1 MTPMPQAKQNDAMM
15 DSVRKKRLGQY
26 FTGLRLARVL
36 AVLADAKSAQSVI
49 DPMGGDGD
57 MLAACIESGGG
68 SRICVSVEI
77 DPLAHYSAK
86 ERFAKMAPPSPTFIL
101 GNSFD
106 HNVIEKLPQ
115 RTFDL
120 VITNLPY
127 VRYQSLSKVHEGD
140 FRLPSAVEIRSN
152 LLGLVNTF
160 PHLDEKDREL
170 LSTLISRYSGLSDLA
185 VPSWFLCAM
194 MTRVGGKLAMVVPE
208 AWLTRDYA
216 QIIQYLLLRWFRIL
230 VVVEDAHAVWFPDA
244 LVKTTLL
251 VAERIDRRSS
261 AFDWGDEGY
270 LHARIDGQAMNRRS
284 IVGNLFPND
293 SNPEAVLAEQFREL
307 TLNKKNHSEA
317 LLTADWISLSQKAE
331 NLRRGPAAERWLH
344 AVEDMTPSPPTI
356 QVDDQPNHAVL
367 PAALG
372 HWLEQ
377 SSGVRL
383 IGLSQLGVGV
393 SQGLRT
399 GANQFFYTD
408 VLGKDS
414 RGLIIEP
421 NPIFGIKR
429 VHLPASCALP
439 VLRRQ
444 SELGREFR
452 LDTSMLKGRVLAL
465 HDFALTENLEVE
477 TKTSANVHKIYKR
490 MPQQLAELV
499 RAAAR
504 TNVGTELETK
514 WIPQLSAVRTNARST
529 HPNDLNSIPR
539 FWYMLPPFTSRHR
552 PELFVARVNSGHPR
566 TILNAPERA
575 LIDANFSTLWVE
587 NQGKVD
593 SLALLALL
601 NSSWCIAAMELTAS
615 VMGGG
620 ALKLEA
626 THIRRLPIPELDA
639 VQIRRLSYLGGRL
652 VSTHDAEATMHD
664 IDTLMIDAL
673 VGSTQLAAKRS
684 QLSDIK
690 NTQLKMRTKRK

>member
-1 MTPMPQAKQNDAMM
+1 MTAMLLANQNDVMT

-26 FTGLRLARVL
+26 FTGFRLARAL
-36 AVLADAKSAQSVI
+36 AVLSDAKSAHSVI
-49 DPMGGDGD
+49 DPMGGIGD
-57 MLAACIESGGG
+57 MLAACIECGG
-68 SRICVSVEI
+68 SSRTCVSIEI
-77 DPLAHYSAK
+77 DPLANQLAK
-86 ERFAKMAPPSPTFIL
+86 ERFGQLASSPIFNL
-101 GNSFD
+101 GSSFD
-106 HNVIEKLPQ
+106 KNVIENLSE

-120 VITNLPY
+120 VITNPPY
-127 VRYQSLSKVHEGD
+127 VRYQSLSKAHEGD

-152 LLGLVNTF
+152 LLELVNTF
-160 PHLDEKDREL
+160 QHLDNKDKEL
-170 LSTLISRYSGLSDLA
+170 LSALISRYSGLSDLA

-194 MTRVGGKLAMVVPE
+194 LTSVGGKLAMVVPE

-230 VVVEDAHAVWFPDA
+230 FVVEDAQAVWFPDA

-251 VAERIDRRSS
+251 VAERIERRSS
-261 AFDWGDEGY
+261 AFDWGEEGY
-270 LHARIDGQAMNRRS
+270 LHARIDGQAMNEHS

-293 SNPEAVLAEQFREL
+293 SNPDATFAERLKKL
-307 TLNKKNHSEA
+307 TLNKKDHSEA

-331 NLRRGPAAERWLH
+331 NLRRGVAAERWLH
-344 AVEDMTPSPPTI
+344 SVEGENLTQLPPTVR
-356 QVDDQPNHAVL
+356 VDDQPNRAVV
-367 PAALG
+367 PTALR

-383 IGLSQLGVGV
+383 ICLSQLGVGV

-429 VHLPASCALP
+429 VHVPASCALP

-444 SELGREFR
+444 SELAGEFR
-452 LDTSMLKGRVLAL
+452 LNTAMLKGRVLAL
-465 HDFALTENLEVE
+465 HGFALTEDMEAE
-477 TKTSANVHKIYKR
+477 TKSSANVYKIYKH

-499 RAAAR
+499 RTAAR
-504 TNVGTELETK
+504 TNVGTELETE
-514 WIPQLSAVRTNARST
+514 WIPQLSAVRTNTRST

-552 PELFVARVNSGHPR
+552 PDLFVARVNSGHPK

-575 LIDANFSTLWVE
+575 LIDANFSTLWVD
-587 NQGKVD
+587 NSGQAD

-601 NSSWCIAAMELTAS
+601 NSSWCIAAMELTGS

-639 VQIRRLSYLGGRL
+639 VQIGRLSDLGGRL
-652 VSTHDAEATMHD
+652 VSTNDAEGIRHD

-673 VGSTQLAAKRS
+673 VGSTQLAKKRL
-684 QLSDIK
+684 QLNDIK
-690 NTQLKMRTKRK
+690 NWRLKMRTKK